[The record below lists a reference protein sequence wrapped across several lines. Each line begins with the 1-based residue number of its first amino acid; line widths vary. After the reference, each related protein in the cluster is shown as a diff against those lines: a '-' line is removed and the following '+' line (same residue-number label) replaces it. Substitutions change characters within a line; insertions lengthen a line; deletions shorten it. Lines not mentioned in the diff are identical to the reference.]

1 MTNFQNEEGPD
12 KFVFNAYNFTNNRTL
27 GKMMFN
33 TDFEMFYD
41 LQLNNA
47 TSETECNLNPLC
59 GQDGSCSDDECP
71 VAPVYAQSASYAQV
85 NFFTS
90 ICFSC
95 THWDSSNQTNCDH
108 LKNTQI
114 TAT

>member
-1 MTNFQNEEGPD
+1 
-12 KFVFNAYNFTNNRTL
+12 
-27 GKMMFN
+27 MMFN

-90 ICFSC
+90 ILVAPIG
-95 THWDSSNQTNCDH
+95 TVQT
-108 LKNTQI
+108 KPIVTI
-114 TAT
+114 